1 MCRVFSCVV
10 GRGCFTPILSGLKQC
25 KIIYYLLGFS
35 FRQGIR
41 GYSLSLFHDVWG
53 FSWKTLSV
61 KASVILRL
69 CLLTCVACSCWLG
82 ACLWLSA
89 KTATLISSYWLGFLT
104 TQHCVS
110 RARGERERE
119 QEQEHVREGARQ
131 KLLPFVTQL
140 QKSYSITFLLVYLE
154 AQAHVDSRERDRD
167 PTSWWRRELRL
178 HWKDQVVG
186 HMIVAVFGKYN
197 AIVWDKVFIWRM
209 VGRDWPYWMK

>member
-1 MCRVFSCVV
+1 MSMYRVFSCVV
-10 GRGCFTPILSGLKQC
+10 VRECFTPILSGLKQC
-25 KIIYYLLGFS
+25 KIIYYLLGFP

-61 KASVILRL
+61 KASVFLRL

-89 KTATLISSYWLGFLT
+89 RTATLISSYWLGFLT
-104 TQHCVS
+104 TQHCIS

-140 QKSYSITFLLVYLE
+140 QKSYGITFTTFYLAEAVTKVHPSSKARNMDATILKRLVNVTLWEQHIGSSIY
-154 AQAHVDSRERDRD
+154 
-167 PTSWWRRELRL
+167 
-178 HWKDQVVG
+178 
-186 HMIVAVFGKYN
+186 
-197 AIVWDKVFIWRM
+197 
-209 VGRDWPYWMK
+209 

>member
-1 MCRVFSCVV
+1 MSMCRVFSCVV

-41 GYSLSLFHDVWG
+41 GYSLFHDVWG

-89 KTATLISSYWLGFLT
+89 RTATLISSYWLGFLT
-104 TQHCVS
+104 TQHCIS

-140 QKSYSITFLLVYLE
+140 RKSYGITLPHFIWLRQLQKSTQ
-154 AQAHVDSRERDRD
+154 AQRQGTWM
-167 PTSWWRRELRL
+167 PPSWRELSMSHCENSISDNL
-178 HWKDQVVG
+178 YINVP
-186 HMIVAVFGKYN
+186 IFGKMQS
-197 AIVWDKVFIWRM
+197 ATQVI
-209 VGRDWPYWMK
+209 